1 MTDLPTELTLR
12 VGESRR
18 LRLPGLAQGGYRWRA
33 TVESG
38 AGTVDVQTSFEDGG
52 PDARVPGR
60 PFAAEVL
67 SVDARAAGRA
77 RVRLAQA
84 RSWETEKAAS
94 EERTLDIKVVDR
106 AP

>member
-1 MTDLPTELTLR
+1 VEDLPAALTLH
-12 VGESRR
+12 VGERRR
-18 LRLPGLAQGGYRWRA
+18 LRLPGLAQAGYRWKA

-38 AGTVDVQTSFEDGG
+38 ADAVEVETTFDDAKPAATVPVG
-52 PDARVPGR
+52 

-67 SVDARAAGRA
+67 SIAARAPGRA

-84 RSWETEKAAS
+84 RSWESENAAIAVH
-94 EERTLDIKVVDR
+94 TLDITVVDR

>member
-1 MTDLPTELTLR
+1 MADLPTELTLG
-12 VGESRR
+12 VGETRR
-18 LRLPGLAQGGYRWRA
+18 LTLPGLAQAGYRWKA

-38 AGTVDVQTSFEDGG
+38 AEAVEVDTIFD
-52 PDARVPGR
+52 DAEPAATEPVG

-67 SVDARAAGRA
+67 SIAARASGRA

-84 RSWETEKAAS
+84 RSWEENAAIA
-94 EERTLDIKVVDR
+94 EHTLEITVVDR